1 MTKGTLGRASRS
13 ALAAALLALPAC
25 GLLGRGGPP
34 APIPADTAREERIRG
49 EVEARIAAEPSLGAA
64 RVRVEVLGRTV
75 ALHGSV
81 PGFGALQ
88 CALANAEMVEGV
100 GNVADFLVLE
110 SGPRTVRCLAPRT
123 LRA

>member
-1 MTKGTLGRASRS
+1 MPETV
-13 ALAAALLALPAC
+13 
-25 GLLGRGGPP
+25 
-34 APIPADTAREERIRG
+34 D
-49 EVEARIAAEPSLGAA
+49 A

-81 PGFGALQ
+81 PGVGALQ
-88 CALANAEMVEGV
+88 CALATTELVEGV